1 MQPDP
6 RFLNQPMVFWAN
18 VRTISQAVGYTERSS
33 RQIRIPSRNEISSAY
48 RALGLTTAH
57 LWDTAGE
64 ATAMGSALHDY
75 FVYRAE
81 VLNTKVQYLLMDAPE
96 AKERLALLMERVQG
110 RHPLAMNKQK
120 GEKAGPSPLTN
131 AVNLVIQEAIAD
143 DPCDFDPRVL
153 TTFTRGGVPVRTLA
167 RRVDGAYPGTTNPIA
182 IWEIKEYYYTT
193 TFGSRVADGV
203 YETLLDGLELEE
215 LRKEEGIACEH
226 LLFVDSHNTWWNMG
240 RSYLCRMI
248 DIMHMGYVTEVIF
261 GREVYQRL
269 PMIAEQWRSRAA
281 QRIEEATTILRATE
295 TDGSRIFRPAGPAR

>member
-1 MQPDP
+1 
-6 RFLNQPMVFWAN
+6 MVFWAN

-48 RALGLTTAH
+48 TALGLTTTH
-57 LWDTAGE
+57 LWDKVGE
-64 ATAMGSALHDY
+64 ATPMGAALHDY

-96 AKERLALLMERVQG
+96 AKERLALLMERVRG

-167 RRVDGAYPGTTNPIA
+167 RRVDGAYPGTTNPVA

-215 LRKEEGIACEH
+215 LRKEEGIACQH

-248 DIMHMGYVTEVIF
+248 DIMHMGYVSEVIF
-261 GREVYQRL
+261 GREVYDRL
-269 PMIAEQWRSRAA
+269 PMIAQEWRSRAA
-281 QRIEEATTILRATE
+281 QQVEEATTILKETE
-295 TDGSRIFRPAGPAR
+295 TDGSRISRLAGPSR